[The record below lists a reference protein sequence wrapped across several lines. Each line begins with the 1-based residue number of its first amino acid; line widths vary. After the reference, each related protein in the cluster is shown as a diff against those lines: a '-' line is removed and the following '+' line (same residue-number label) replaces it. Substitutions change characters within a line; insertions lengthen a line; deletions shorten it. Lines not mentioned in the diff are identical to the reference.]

1 MVRYFYA
8 RGNYMQNVSKNLLGG
23 LLLAGVLFSAGCKNQ
38 TPGGAAAPV
47 TVNAVKVLKT
57 DLPWNIEYPAQV
69 AGSLQVSVRAQVGG
83 ILESRLFNEGEYVK
97 EGTQLFQI
105 NDKEY
110 KAALAKAKGA
120 LAQAQ
125 AQERSTRREYNRM
138 KTLRADN
145 AVSQKKL

>member
-1 MVRYFYA
+1 
-8 RGNYMQNVSKNLLGG
+8 MQNVTKSLLGV
-23 LLLAGVLFSAGCKNQ
+23 LLLAGVLTTAACNDKSAAGQK
-38 TPGGAAAPV
+38 APV
-47 TVNAVKVLKT
+47 TVTAVKVLKT

-69 AGSLQVSVRAQVGG
+69 AGSLQVNIRAQVGG

-105 NDKEY
+105 DDKEY

-145 AVSQKKL
+145 AVSQKN